1 MPVVKNLEFYRAIL
15 NRKSTPPPRAA
26 TANLRF
32 LHPNI
37 SVAYFI
43 VVAVL

>member
-15 NRKSTPPPRAA
+15 NRKSTPPRAA